1 MKPTVYLRLADL
13 RPTGDCP
20 SHSGALA
27 RFSAGRIATR
37 RLWIETEGRQV
48 GMNDQ
53 RNQNAGG
60 SGPRHTP

>member
-13 RPTGDCP
+13 CPTGVRRA
-20 SHSGALA
+20 SASSVT
-27 RFSAGRIATR
+27 RFSAGRIAAH

-53 RNQNAGG
+53 REQSAGG
-60 SGPRHTP
+60 SGQKRTP